1 LAGILENQTPE
12 GIVIPEVYVRIVG
25 LIIELSSVQSSVGVQ
40 LVLDNTPF
48 SKLNK

>member
-25 LIIELSSVQSSVGVQ
+25 LILIKKF
-40 LVLDNTPF
+40 NI
-48 SKLNK
+48 